1 MDSLAAAIFTAA
13 IALLAKIAFDLWNRH
28 HERRAIAGALAGEI
42 GAYLSFFDQDAA
54 TNYRKIAALPVAD
67 RRHVL
72 SGFPPLPSGHPVF
85 DKVAGRLGLLSTS
98 QAREVSRIY
107 NIVTGTRLV
116 ITNFSSE
123 KFVQAPDNYQR
134 GMLEFIAKTIDT
146 ELPRARL
153 LVTDLDNASRKSWW
167 SPLSDALPAS
177 PFGLRHRDIPSSAE
191 SRALGPAVDGDAS

>member
-13 IALLAKIAFDLWNRH
+13 IALLAKIALDLWNRG

-42 GAYLSFFDQDAA
+42 GAYESFFDQDVA
-54 TNYRKIAALPVAD
+54 TNYRKIASLPLAD
-67 RRHVL
+67 RRQVL
-72 SGFPPLPSGHPVF
+72 SGFPPLPLGHPVF

-123 KFVQAPDNYQR
+123 KFLQAPDNYQK
-134 GMLEFIAKTIDT
+134 GILEFIAKTIDT
-146 ELPRARL
+146 EMPRARL
-153 LVTDLDNASRKSWW
+153 LVTDLDLASRKSWW
-167 SPLSDALPAS
+167 SSLSDALRVS
-177 PFGLRHRDIPSSAE
+177 HSSG
-191 SRALGPAVDGDAS
+191 SRNE